1 MNDKDKNK
9 LLELVS
15 QQIYVQHGV
24 INEFDLL
31 RDDLGF
37 DSLDE
42 IELVM
47 SIEDRFEVNIPDTM
61 FDDYDDG
68 KHLTVSDMM
77 AVTDK
82 ALHIETSG
90 S

>member
-1 MNDKDKNK
+1 MNDRNKNT
-9 LLELVS
+9 LLELVA

-47 SIEDRFEVNIPDTM
+47 SIENRFGVDIPDTM
-61 FDDYDDG
+61 FDDFDDG

-82 ALHIETSG
+82 ALHIETACT
-90 S
+90 